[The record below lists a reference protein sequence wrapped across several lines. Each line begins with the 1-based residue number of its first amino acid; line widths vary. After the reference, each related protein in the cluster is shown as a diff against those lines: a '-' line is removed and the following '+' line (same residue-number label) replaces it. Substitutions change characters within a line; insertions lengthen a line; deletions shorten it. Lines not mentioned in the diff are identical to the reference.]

1 MKDIRNL
8 ATGFMKECGICQH
21 QMKTART
28 LGSESPADF
37 SQGFNLE
44 NDVAAPTGYGYLL
57 SLQYCDKCGFS
68 AVDFPEPCP
77 EELLALV
84 HSIPYQMQWSD
95 ESLPKLARVFL
106 CKAIL
111 DLAKQLYADAA
122 YSALAAAWV
131 CDDLAHSAA
140 AIWCR
145 KVAAEYFERF
155 FKNNQRLA
163 PAQQR
168 MLFHYVDVCHRAG
181 LIQRAKQLC
190 KIIAQQPLD
199 DSQQQHLE
207 LLKLQ
212 LRSSNPPQSSDTHP
226 LSQTLL
232 NSAAI

>member
-1 MKDIRNL
+1 MKDISNS
-8 ATGFMKECGICQH
+8 APGFIKKCDICQH

-28 LGSESPADF
+28 LSSESPADY

-68 AVDFPEPCP
+68 AVDFAEPCSDD
-77 EELLALV
+77 LRALV
-84 HSIPYQMQWSD
+84 HSIPYQLQWSD

-111 DLAKQLYADAA
+111 DLAKQLYVDAA

-131 CDDLAHSAA
+131 CDDQPNAMA

-155 FKNNQRLA
+155 FKHNPRLA

-168 MLFHYVDVCHRAG
+168 ILFHYVDVCHRAG

-190 KIIAQQPLD
+190 KIIALQPLD
-199 DSQQQHLE
+199 DSQQQHLDR
-207 LLKLQ
+207 LKLQ
-212 LRSSNPPQSSDTHP
+212 LQSSDPLQSSDNHP
-226 LSQTLL
+226 QPQTRFDTVT
-232 NSAAI
+232 I

>member
-1 MKDIRNL
+1 MKDIGNSAL
-8 ATGFMKECGICQH
+8 GFIKECDICQH

-28 LGSESPADF
+28 LGSESPADY

-44 NDVAAPTGYGYLL
+44 NDVTAPTGYGYLL

-68 AVDFPEPCP
+68 AVDFAKPCSDD
-77 EELLALV
+77 LRVLV
-84 HSIPYQMQWSD
+84 HSIPYQLQWSD

-111 DLAKQLYADAA
+111 DLAKQLYVDAA

-131 CDDLAHSAA
+131 CDDLANPAA

-155 FKNNQRLA
+155 FKHNPRLA

-168 MLFHYVDVCHRAG
+168 MLFHYVDVCYRAG

-190 KIIAQQPLD
+190 SIIAQQPLD
-199 DSQQQHLE
+199 DSQRQHLD

-212 LRSSNPPQSSDTHP
+212 LRSSDTLPNSDNQPQP
-226 LSQTLL
+226 QTRFD
-232 NSAAI
+232 SVTI